1 MSNTVTVTPDV
12 NNVTITGDSPSVTVQ
27 EANVTVKEI
36 GIQGPRG
43 ANGLGVPTTN
53 LTDGALIPYNEA
65 GGNFETVTAIP
76 AQIVLNG
83 GNF

>member
-12 NNVTITGDSPSVTVQ
+12 NNVTITGDSPSVTVN
-27 EANVTVKEI
+27 EGDVTVKEI

-43 ANGLGVPTTN
+43 QTGLGVPTQN
-53 LTDGALIPYNEA
+53 LTDGALIAYNEA
-65 GGNFETVTAIP
+65 VGNFETVTSIP
-76 AQIVLNG
+76 AEIVLNG